1 MGYLRKIYHRYKEIH
16 GPLLAKGLSFSAL
29 FAVVPLL
36 FLLTLAGSFALT
48 PKVQALVEQ
57 EILYVLPV
65 GAQRSIMLG
74 LERYASA
81 PGSLSIITLGVF
93 LYTVH
98 TLFFDIHRVIRA
110 AFGIPL
116 GRGTGRLRALALN
129 GVFLLL
135 IYVSALITLAVA
147 LAGSYL
153 PGPSWLLALVARF
166 SALAIQTIVIWSMIR
181 LSSGVPLKLVRS
193 LPPALLAAGAWQG
206 ASWIMAE
213 VVLSTGRRVLV
224 YGVLAS
230 AISLLALTRIY
241 AEILLQAALWTALL
255 NQPQQPSGQEPPPP
269 PHSRSDPVRQ

>member
-1 MGYLRKIYHRYKEIH
+1 MVEYLKEIYRRYKDIH

-48 PKVQALVEQ
+48 PKVQALLEQ

-110 AFGIPL
+110 AFGLPL
-116 GRGTGRLRALALN
+116 VRGTARLRALALN

-135 IYVSALITLAVA
+135 IYLSALITLAVA

-153 PGPSWLLALVARF
+153 PGPSWLLSLAARL
-166 SALAIQTIVIWSMIR
+166 SALAIQTAVIWSMLR
-181 LSSGVPLKLVRS
+181 LSSGLPLKITRS
-193 LPPALLAAGAWQG
+193 IPVAFLAAGAWQG

-213 VVLSTGRRVLV
+213 VVVSTGRRVLV

-255 NQPQQPSGQEPPPP
+255 HPSEPPSGQEPPPP
-269 PHSRSDPVRQ
+269 PR